1 MDQLINGH
9 LNKISLF
16 YQLKFLSLVEALK
29 SYSQLLHSLVAV
41 TQLYPLLC
49 WSAGWWVIHF

>member
-29 SYSQLLHSLVAV
+29 SCSQLLRFLVAV

-49 WSAGWWVIHF
+49 WSAGW